1 MRFDR
6 PIRLRSA
13 RAWRTY
19 TGGRL
24 IDEMQALSPA
34 RDTHFPEDWI
44 MSVVRAGNPGR
55 EEIVEGLNELAGSE
69 GTLRDLVAADPVSAL
84 GAAHVERWGATPA
97 VLVKIIDAAE
107 RLAVQVHPDT
117 DHAARYFGSPFGKT
131 ECWHI
136 LGVRSPDACVHLGF
150 KPGVTRGKW
159 EKAAADGTL
168 LQLLHRFPARP
179 GDTFLVKAGVP
190 HAIGAGC
197 LLVEIQEPTDFTL
210 RAERVT
216 PQGYRMED
224 RQMHGGIGF
233 EAMFDCFDYD
243 GLTEEEA
250 LRRWRIAPRVLE
262 EAADFTRAELVGAD
276 ETPCF
281 TLERIDIRREWPLDP
296 AGRFCALYAT
306 AGRGEIRS
314 AAGAEPIRPGDQFFV
329 PAAAAPFSVAAHADT
344 PLAVFRALPP
354 GGVRHESAGGAIP

>member
-1 MRFDR
+1 MNNTALPSGVLRTDA
-6 PIRLRSA
+6 PLRLKSA

-24 IDEMQALSPA
+24 IDEMQGLSPA

-55 EEIVEGLNELAGSE
+55 EEIVEGLNELAEEGQ
-69 GTLRDLVAADPVSAL
+69 GTLRDLIAADPVSAL

-150 KPGVTRGKW
+150 KPGVTREKW
-159 EKAAADGTL
+159 EEAAANGTL
-168 LQLLHRFPARP
+168 LHLLHRFPAHP

-210 RAERVT
+210 RAERMT

-233 EAMFDCFDYD
+233 EAMFDCFSYD
-243 GLTEEEA
+243 GLEEEEA
-250 LRRWRIAPRVLE
+250 RRRWCPAPRLLE
-262 EAADFTRAELVGAD
+262 DTPGFTRRELVGRAD
-276 ETPCF
+276 TPCF
-281 TLERIDIRREWPLDP
+281 ALERLDIRGECRIDP
-296 AGRFCALYAT
+296 SGRFCGLYAT
-306 AGRGEIRS
+306 SGRGVLRS
-314 AAGAEPIRPGDQFFV
+314 VSGEEPVSPGTQFFV
-329 PAAAAPFSVAAHADT
+329 PAASKPFTIKADPSAPLT
-344 PLAVFRALPP
+344 LFRALPP
-354 GGVRHESAGGAIP
+354 A

>member
-1 MRFDR
+1 M
-6 PIRLRSA
+6 
-13 RAWRTY
+13 
-19 TGGRL
+19 
-24 IDEMQALSPA
+24 
-34 RDTHFPEDWI
+34 
-44 MSVVRAGNPGR
+44 
-55 EEIVEGLNELAGSE
+55 
-69 GTLRDLVAADPVSAL
+69 
-84 GAAHVERWGATPA
+84 
-97 VLVKIIDAAE
+97 
-107 RLAVQVHPDT
+107 
-117 DHAARYFGSPFGKT
+117 
-131 ECWHI
+131 
-136 LGVRSPDACVHLGF
+136 
-150 KPGVTRGKW
+150 
-159 EKAAADGTL
+159 
-168 LQLLHRFPARP
+168 
-179 GDTFLVKAGVP
+179 
-190 HAIGAGC
+190 
-197 LLVEIQEPTDFTL
+197 
-210 RAERVT
+210 T

-233 EAMFDCFDYD
+233 EAMFDCFDHD

-344 PLAVFRALPP
+344 PLAVF
-354 GGVRHESAGGAIP
+354 GVRHESAGGAIP